1 MLCMDV
7 VATVLLASGKKITRS
22 GVESRPRAVKRTNE
36 THNYTSNIDGCATSN
51 KVYRALTLFLLQR
64 RVRDRNFNRLQTSK
78 LCHHLAFNVMR
89 FRVK

>member
-36 THNYTSNIDGCATSN
+36 THNYTSN
-51 KVYRALTLFLLQR
+51 R
-64 RVRDRNFNRLQTSK
+64 R
-78 LCHHLAFNVMR
+78 LCHL
-89 FRVK
+89 